1 MQKYMFDRARKTG
14 DDLGYYAKDN
24 LKPSVLTP
32 KLRTVIDEIA
42 PGPIRSFLVG
52 TGGVPC

>member
-1 MQKYMFDRARKTG
+1 MFDRARKTG